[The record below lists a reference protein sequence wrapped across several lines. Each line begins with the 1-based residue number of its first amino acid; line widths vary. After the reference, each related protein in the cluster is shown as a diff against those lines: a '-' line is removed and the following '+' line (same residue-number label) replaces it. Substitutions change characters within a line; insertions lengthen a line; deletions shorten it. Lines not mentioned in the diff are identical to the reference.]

1 MHQKTQE
8 QTVVNDTAL
17 RHEVLGISRSFEVP
31 FTSLSQSPS
40 TRLFIQFRIFSFL
53 DRLDIGDNII
63 CCELDAYSCKL
74 VGFDKKLS
82 KSLDRG
88 FEFGSSPTELCG
100 SPLGPLAESACRKT
114 LIYLILTLN
123 HVYPD
128 YDFSL
133 LRAHHFHKEDN
144 LEAFQEMI
152 QSNLQEVAKV
162 MVVSNNCFLICFR
175 FGIVLKMKVKS
186 SFWRQLCLP
195 SIL

>member
-1 MHQKTQE
+1 MKYLE
-8 QTVVNDTAL
+8 
-17 RHEVLGISRSFEVP
+17 SP
-31 FTSLSQSPS
+31 PLSKVS
-40 TRLFIQFRIFSFL
+40 SFL
-53 DRLDIGDNII
+53 DRLDLGDNII

-144 LEAFQEMI
+144 LEAFQEMV
-152 QSNLQEVAKV
+152 QSNLQEVAKIWDSTKGESEEPFLET
-162 MVVSNNCFLICFR
+162 VVSSIDS
-175 FGIVLKMKVKS
+175 VS
-186 SFWRQLCLP
+186 SYFEF
-195 SIL
+195 